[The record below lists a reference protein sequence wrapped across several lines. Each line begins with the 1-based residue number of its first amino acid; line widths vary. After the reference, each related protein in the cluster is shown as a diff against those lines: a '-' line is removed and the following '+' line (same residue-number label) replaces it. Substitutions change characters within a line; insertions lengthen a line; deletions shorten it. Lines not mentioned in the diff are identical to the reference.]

1 MVVITFIIG
10 LMILFFGR
18 NIFWLFVAAAG
29 FMLGYS
35 YGPQIFRV
43 ESPELILLIAVI
55 TGIIGALLAILLKE
69 VAIAAGGFI
78 AGGFAA
84 AELVRSTQLSPGMDF
99 WVIFILGGIIG
110 AVLMLL
116 IFDWALIVLSSL
128 LGASIIV
135 RSFVLKNSWEL
146 ILFLALSVIGI
157 LIQASWFQSEK
168 KGKE

>member
-1 MVVITFIIG
+1 MVIVTFIIG
-10 LMILFFGR
+10 LAILFFGR
-18 NIFWLFVAAAG
+18 KIFWLFVAAAG

-43 ESPELILLIAVI
+43 ESPGLILLIAVFA
-55 TGIIGALLAILLKE
+55 GIIGALLAILLKE

-84 AELVRSTQLSPGMDF
+84 AELVQSTQVSLRMDS

-128 LGASIIV
+128 MGASLII
-135 RSFVLKNSWEL
+135 RSFVLRGSWEL
-146 ILFLALSVIGI
+146 ILFLVLSIIGI
-157 LIQASWFQSEK
+157 LVQATWFQSEK
-168 KGKE
+168 QR